1 VTSARG
7 SLAVV
12 GCGIR
17 PGLQTTPES
26 LALVDSASKCFH
38 LLADPLGEAWL
49 KARRP
54 DSESLARCYRDGR
67 SRLDSY
73 AEMTEIV
80 LAAVRSGETV
90 CVVFYGH
97 PGVFVRPAHDA
108 VRRARN
114 EGYDAT
120 MLPGISAEDM
130 LFAEVGL
137 DPAERGCQSHAAED
151 FVLEGRHFDPCS
163 ALVLWQVG
171 VLGED
176 RHRSQGYR
184 STGVSILLEALLR
197 DYPASHEI
205 VIYEANELP
214 LGPPSIHRLALDG
227 LPSARLSVRSTLLVP
242 PLAARPRDEALAER
256 LARLL
261 GTG

>member
-1 VTSARG
+1 MTVARG

-26 LALVDSASKCFH
+26 LALIDTASKCYH

-49 KARRP
+49 RARRP
-54 DSESLARCYRDGR
+54 DSESLAGCYRDGR
-67 SRLDSY
+67 SRLESY
-73 AEMTEIV
+73 AEMADIM

-90 CVVFYGH
+90 CAVFYGH

-108 VRRARN
+108 VRGARR
-114 EGYDAT
+114 EGYSAS

-130 LFAEVGL
+130 LFADVGF

-151 FVLEGRHFDPCS
+151 FVLERRRFDPCS

-171 VLGED
+171 AMGED
-176 RHRSQGYR
+176 RHRSEGYR
-184 STGVSILLEALLR
+184 STGVILLHEALLR
-197 DYPASHEI
+197 EYPASHEI
-205 VIYEANELP
+205 VIYEANEFP
-214 LGPPSIHRLALDG
+214 LGPPLIQRLGLAG

-242 PLAARPRDEALAER
+242 PLAARPRDGALAER

-261 GTG
+261 GSG